1 MATSVNTMRRTP
13 ASDAAFHQQLFI
25 DQRTGHLCIE
35 TPSYE
40 LTFPMVVV
48 RHGQTNGNLK
58 WQFQGQIDK
67 ADHALNATGREQ
79 VRQGARHLYE
89 MLLDLFGEHF
99 IDLVRTG
106 TLVLLHSPLSRAKDT
121 AQAFIDHVAEQT
133 GTMLSAMAE
142 KRLSEMDFGI
152 LEGYTIDDVAEDVEL
167 HSQALRYRAE
177 DATIDWK
184 ATGESYL
191 DVVIRVHALLEELN
205 SRYSEK
211 PVLVIAFSHG
221 ITINALRTVLHD
233 PAIVD
238 TEGVVAFRKHILENA
253 EAYWLG
259 ESKWLSERV
268 FKMCP

>member
-1 MATSVNTMRRTP
+1 MQRKPS
-13 ASDAAFHQQLFI
+13 SDAAFHQQLFI

-35 TPSYE
+35 TPPYE

-58 WQFQGQIDK
+58 WQFQGQIDE

-79 VRQGARHLYE
+79 VRQGAQHVYE

-121 AQAFIDHVAEQT
+121 AQAFIDHVAERT
-133 GTMLSAMAE
+133 GTTLSAMAE

-152 LEGYTIDDVAEDVEL
+152 LEGCTIDDVAEDIEL
-167 HSQALRYRAE
+167 YSQALRYRAE

-184 ATGESYL
+184 GTGESYL
-191 DVVIRVHALLEELN
+191 DVVIRVHDLLEELN
-205 SRYSEK
+205 SGYSEK

-253 EAYWLG
+253 SAYWLG
-259 ESKWLSERV
+259 ESQKLAERM
-268 FKMCP
+268 FQMGS